1 MFGISELAIILIVV
15 ILVLGAK
22 RLPELAR
29 SAGKSA
35 RILKAEAKAMK
46 EPKGGGAE
54 AGRLVSSA
62 AKRSPGPTAD
72 ARGRMRGSRPGTAP
86 ETPGLAGA
94 RAVRGHMPSGRTP
107 RPGVRTVREC
117 TPARSTGCS
126 RTGGAG

>member
-54 AGRLVSSA
+54 AGAPRVIRGETVPRPDA
-62 AKRSPGPTAD
+62 GRPGPD
-72 ARGRMRGSRPGTAP
+72 AGQP
-86 ETPGLAGA
+86 
-94 RAVRGHMPSGRTP
+94 P
-107 RPGVRTVREC
+107 RDH
-117 TPARSTGCS
+117 A
-126 RTGGAG
+126 

>member
-46 EPKGGGAE
+46 EPKGGAAE
-54 AGRLVSSA
+54 AGAPRVI
-62 AKRSPGPTAD
+62 RGETVTRPGGGRPGPD
-72 ARGRMRGSRPGTAP
+72 AGQPPRD
-86 ETPGLAGA
+86 
-94 RAVRGHMPSGRTP
+94 RA
-107 RPGVRTVREC
+107 
-117 TPARSTGCS
+117 
-126 RTGGAG
+126 